1 MHSPRKWFAVL
12 LVAGLG
18 AVSPARAAAADY
30 HVGPDRVYKSIG
42 AVPWYRLEAGDTV
55 FIHWRPTPYFEK
67 FLISTRGTT
76 DKWIRIIG
84 IAGPGGER
92 PVISGRNATTSANM
106 HYRWPA
112 PSGSSAIQQLGV
124 VQIAAGAGEDRELPG
139 YIEIANLRVQEG
151 FKSNTFTAENGSR
164 ATYDGFAAC
173 IYARSVQH
181 LVVRN
186 NVLTDCGLGFYNWTG
201 SGTAW
206 WDGLQMDTM
215 LRGNYFYNNGNPGSY
230 TEHQS
235 Y

>member
-1 MHSPRKWFAVL
+1 MVCRSSGRRPRRSLAGACGSRGLPCRSGSRLQEYWRRPVVPPRGGRHRLHSLETNPL
-12 LVAGLG
+12 LREISDLHSWYDRQVDSDYRDCRAGRRAAGHFGTQRDDQRQHALPVAG
-18 AVSPARAAAADY
+18 
-30 HVGPDRVYKSIG
+30 
-42 AVPWYRLEAGDTV
+42 
-55 FIHWRPTPYFEK
+55 
-67 FLISTRGTT
+67 
-76 DKWIRIIG
+76 
-84 IAGPGGER
+84 
-92 PVISGRNATTSANM
+92 
-106 HYRWPA
+106 
-112 PSGSSAIQQLGV
+112 AIQQLGV

-164 ATYDGFAAC
+164 APYDGFAAC